1 MTGERGKEETNGA
14 QFVGMDGFHM
24 GASFGTEGSY
34 SGDKK
39 GKRRK
44 VIKSCT
50 FCRKRKLKCSQARPM
65 CQQCVIRKLPQ
76 CIYTEEFNYPVTNT
90 VLFSQVPNVALV
102 QKIQSLQNL
111 LTENNND
118 TGDESMPN
126 GSLDNPLRFL
136 RTSVL
141 GENGSMYVF
150 GPTSWKTLSLFE
162 PNKFQTEFQSL
173 WAVLKPPPE
182 YNEPLLQESSIV
194 SVLPTFSQLKICV
207 DSFFSSSLFDLLRI
221 FNKDDVLPF
230 LEKLFVRDATNVDL
244 IVLLNLTE
252 DPRDKYNLG
261 IILQILCLKYYNQN
275 VPSSIKDFIHGLTVA
290 SSSSS
295 LNFIERLQFFLLSYI
310 NIMINCTSG
319 VWDGTQGIGLVNE
332 LCQSCLSLG
341 LDDINR
347 WHMDESQETKES
359 LRCIWFWTLFFDV
372 SCSYDVG
379 KPPFISDDSLNL
391 NAFTVQ
397 DSESS
402 GINSR
407 FKAKRSKLMHD
418 FLRVSRFISREIHK
432 RQTSEKT
439 PALLLLLTRFV
450 QSNFSP
456 IEHYTNPIYYS
467 EIDPFAIM
475 ILSRALCMIT
485 SIGNI
490 DMVIRQNHKIIDK
503 NKMVQFTLISISI
516 CVNTILF
523 NFEKSAN
530 EEEDILFEG
539 LKLSTILINPLLIRI
554 VSEVYGLAFH
564 KLTFRERG
572 FLFLIDLDTGKRI
585 QFIKYEE
592 EDFDE
597 ILKGFDVR
605 SDKFLTFS
613 GTIIRFYEIIDT
625 LFDSS
630 NRNKE
635 IFRAVSK
642 SYQLTSTLAFERV
655 SRVLFDK
662 ATQARLN
669 TEKVWL
675 KKGINMEQFS
685 DLMIEEFIND
695 VWKAFKHISQDLW
708 CINKKEFYKQYNFDI

>member
-1 MTGERGKEETNGA
+1 
-14 QFVGMDGFHM
+14 MDGFRM
-24 GASFGTEGSY
+24 STSFATEGSSP
-34 SGDKK
+34 SGSDKK

-65 CQQCVIRKLPQ
+65 CQQCAIRKLPQ
-76 CIYTEEFNYPVTNT
+76 CIYTDEFNYPVTNT

-118 TGDESMPN
+118 TGGESMLN
-126 GSLDNPLRFL
+126 GSLNNPLRFF
-136 RTSVL
+136 RTSVF
-141 GENGSMYVF
+141 GENGSRYVF

-162 PNKFQTEFQSL
+162 PNKFQTEFQNL
-173 WAVLKPPPE
+173 WAVLKPLPE
-182 YNEPLLQESSIV
+182 YNEPQLQEPSIV
-194 SVLPTFSQLKICV
+194 SVLPTFSQLEICV
-207 DSFFSSSLFDLLRI
+207 NSFFNSSLFDLLRI
-221 FNKDDVLPF
+221 LNKDDVIPLLKKF
-230 LEKLFVRDATNVDL
+230 FVRDTTNVDL

-275 VPSSIKDFIHGLTVA
+275 VPSSIDKFIHGLTV

-295 LNFIERLQFFLLSYI
+295 SSNFVERLQFILLSYI

-319 VWDGTQGIGLVNE
+319 VWDGSQGIDLVNE
-332 LCQSCLSLG
+332 LCQSCISLG

-347 WHMDESQETKES
+347 WYMDESQETKKV

-379 KPPFISDDSLNL
+379 RPPFISDDFLNL
-391 NAFTVQ
+391 NIFTLQ
-397 DSESS
+397 DPESS
-402 GINSR
+402 SIDSR
-407 FKAKRSKLMHD
+407 FKTKRSKLMHD
-418 FLRVSRFISREIHK
+418 FLRVSRFITHELHK

-439 PALLLLLTRFV
+439 PAMLLLLTRFI

-456 IEHYTNPIYYS
+456 IEHYTNPIYYT

-475 ILSRALCMIT
+475 ILSRALGMIT

-490 DMVIRQNHKIIDK
+490 DMVIGQKHKIVDK
-503 NKMVQFTLISISI
+503 NKMVQFTLISISV

-539 LKLSTILINPLLIRI
+539 LKLSTVLINPLLIRI
-554 VSEVYGLAFH
+554 VSEVYGMAFH
-564 KLTFRERG
+564 KLIFREKG
-572 FLFLIDLDTGKRI
+572 FLFLIDLDTGKKI
-585 QFIKYEE
+585 QFIKYDEE
-592 EDFDE
+592 NFDE
-597 ILKGFDVR
+597 ILTGFDVR
-605 SDKFLTFS
+605 SDKFLSFS

-625 LFDSS
+625 LFDSN

-662 ATQARLN
+662 ATQARLE
-669 TEKVWL
+669 TERVWL

-685 DLMIEEFIND
+685 DLMIEEFIKD
-695 VWKAFKHISQDLW
+695 VWKTFKHISKDLW
-708 CINKKEFYKQYNFDI
+708 SIDKKEFYKQYSFDI

>member
-1 MTGERGKEETNGA
+1 MSTSFTN
-14 QFVGMDGFHM
+14 
-24 GASFGTEGSY
+24 EGS
-34 SGDKK
+34 SPIDSDKK

-50 FCRKRKLKCSQARPM
+50 FCRKRKLKCSQVRPM
-65 CQQCVIRKLPQ
+65 CQQCSIRKLPQ

-111 LTENNND
+111 LTGNNND
-118 TGDESMPN
+118 TGRESILN
-126 GSLDNPLRFL
+126 ASLNNPLRFF

-141 GENGSMYVF
+141 GENGSMYIF

-162 PNKFQTEFQSL
+162 SNKFQREFQNL
-173 WAVLKPPPE
+173 WGVLEPLPE
-182 YNEPLLQESSIV
+182 YNEPQSQEPSIV
-194 SVLPTFSQLKICV
+194 SILPTFSEIEICV
-207 DSFFSSSLFDLLRI
+207 DSFFNSTLFDLLRI
-221 FNKDDVLPF
+221 FNKDDVPPL
-230 LEKLFVRDATNVDL
+230 LEKLFVRDTTNVDL

-261 IILQILCLKYYNQN
+261 IILQILCLKHYNRN
-275 VPSSIKDFIHGLTVA
+275 VPSSIDKFIHDLT

-295 LNFIERLQFFLLSYI
+295 SNSNFIERLQFILLSYI
-310 NIMINCTSG
+310 NIMINSTSG
-319 VWDGTQGIGLVNE
+319 VWDGTQGIDLINE
-332 LCQSCLSLG
+332 LCQSCVSLG

-347 WHMDESQETKES
+347 WYMKESQETKES

-372 SCSYDVG
+372 SCSYDIG
-379 KPPFISDDSLNL
+379 RPPFISDGFLNL
-391 NAFTVQ
+391 NIFTVQ
-397 DSESS
+397 DPGSS
-402 GINSR
+402 SIDSR
-407 FKAKRSKLMHD
+407 IKPKRSKLMRD
-418 FLRVSRFISREIHK
+418 FLRVSRFIIRELHK
-432 RQTSEKT
+432 RQTGEKT
-439 PALLLLLTRFV
+439 PALLLLLSKFI

-467 EIDPFAIM
+467 EIDPFDIM
-475 ILSRALCMIT
+475 ILSRVLCMIT

-490 DMVIRQNHKIIDK
+490 DMMIGQNHKIVDK
-503 NKMVQFTLISISI
+503 NKMVQFTLMSISV

-530 EEEDILFEG
+530 EEEDVLFEG
-539 LKLSTILINPLLIRI
+539 LKLSTVLINPLLIRI

-564 KLTFRERG
+564 KLTFREKG
-572 FLFLIDLDTGKRI
+572 FLFLIDLDTGKKI
-585 QFIKYEE
+585 EFIKYDEE
-592 EDFDE
+592 NFDE
-597 ILKGFDVR
+597 ILTGFDVR
-605 SDKFLTFS
+605 SDKFLSFS

-625 LFDSS
+625 LFDSN

-635 IFRAVSK
+635 LFRAVSK
-642 SYQLTSTLAFERV
+642 SYQLTSTLAYERV

-662 ATQARLN
+662 ATQARLE

-675 KKGINMEQFS
+675 RKGINMEQFS

-695 VWKAFKHISQDLW
+695 VWKAFKHISKDLW
-708 CINKKEFYKQYNFDI
+708 SIDKKEFYKQYNFDI